1 MNAEPRNV
9 PVIAKKDIDK
19 TVAASSVSPNL
30 PAKRRL
36 MVNSA
41 LCRKYER
48 IVGHD
53 KFNIC
58 LISCRVWVDNILWN
72 GFLII
77 GALPFGDI
85 SLWKHYLCEDVE
97 YSLITV
103 HVVPSSLHRLKIYV
117 IFECLLN

>member
-9 PVIAKKDIDK
+9 PVIAMKDVDK
-19 TVAASSVSPNL
+19 TVAASSVSPNR

-36 MVNSA
+36 TVNSA

-53 KFNIC
+53 KLNSC
-58 LISCRVWVDNILWN
+58 LISCRVCVDNILWN
-72 GFLII
+72 GHVMT

-85 SLWKHYLCEDVE
+85 SLWKHYLCGDVE
-97 YSLITV
+97 YRLITV
-103 HVVPSSLHRLKIYV
+103 HVVLSSHLT
-117 IFECLLN
+117 C

>member
-9 PVIAKKDIDK
+9 PVIAMKDIDK

-41 LCRKYER
+41 LRRKYER

-53 KFNIC
+53 KLNCC
-58 LISCRVWVDNILWN
+58 LISCRVCVDNILWN
-72 GFLII
+72 GFLMI
-77 GALPFGDI
+77 GAFPFGDI

-97 YSLITV
+97 CS
-103 HVVPSSLHRLKIYV
+103 
-117 IFECLLN
+117 